1 MSVKQKVAILKSRL
15 YRGGVAQVLGF
26 MISDLNKK
34 GIIPDILVLRSDLT
48 PSDFK
53 RLYNLEIEF
62 KIRII
67 GPDLK
72 MPYEWHF
79 LYFNLLTRGYAAK
92 YDLFINSNNT
102 SFLSSRKI
110 KTITY
115 DHFPRKFRVI
125 SANNSIHFPEKM
137 DKHFFDIKYDP
148 FYLARLIYRFN
159 KSYGNNEVLIA
170 NSNFTAQ
177 KMRESYFSVSDVE
190 ILYPPVPIS
199 AVNLNEKK
207 AQVVSLGRISDEKRQ
222 LEQLEIASFLPEVP
236 FYILGFSN
244 TDEYFRKCEKVIYE
258 KKLSNVFLLP
268 NLPLDE
274 INRILSESLIFLH
287 NVRNEPFGIGIVQAA
302 TNNCIPVIHG
312 SGGATEIIT
321 NKELYFTTVE
331 EATSII
337 KKIKKGEI
345 KFTFSNKFS
354 PENFSKQFNEVLDSI
369 Q

>member
-79 LYFNLLTRGYAAK
+79 LYFNLLTRGYASK

-102 SFLSSRKI
+102 SFLSPGKI

-115 DHFPRKFRVI
+115 VHFPRKYRVM
-125 SANNSIHFPEKM
+125 SENNSIHFPENK

-148 FYLARLIYRFN
+148 FYLAKFIYRFN
-159 KSYGNNEVLIA
+159 KSYGKNEILIA

-177 KMRESYFSVSDVE
+177 KMKESYTSFSDAT
-190 ILYPPVPIS
+190 ILYPPVPLS
-199 AVNLNEKK
+199 VAELKEKK
-207 AQVVSLGRISDEKRQ
+207 IQVVSLGRISDEKRQ
-222 LEQLEIASFLPEVP
+222 LEQIEIASFLPDIP

-244 TDEYFRKCEKVIYE
+244 KDEYFRKCEKVISE

-312 SGGATEIIT
+312 SGGATEIIQ
-321 NKELYFTTVE
+321 NNELYFNIVE
-331 EATSII
+331 EAVSII

-345 KFTFSNKFS
+345 KFTFINKFS
-354 PENFSKQFNEVLDSI
+354 PYNFSKQFNAVLDSI